1 MVVGTLVVFDVG
13 GSSCVGFADVR
24 PVIFGVTVDS
34 FAASNV
40 VGAVAVVA
48 VSCVVVKCGVDGV
61 VVDSCVDVD
70 DGVADPLVLCDID
83 VVLDSSVDV
92 LDAGIVVF
100 DIVEGPFVVGNVDG
114 TFDVVVVPCVDVLD
128 VGLLT

>member
-1 MVVGTLVVFDVG
+1 MVVGTLVVFDVI

-40 VGAVAVVA
+40 VGAVAVVV

-70 DGVADPLVLCDID
+70 DGVADPLVLRDID
-83 VVLDSSVDV
+83 VGLDSSVDV
-92 LDAGIVVF
+92 LDAGVVVF